1 MGIGALVNGTALASI
16 VSFIILAVFLAR
28 VAWQP
33 LRKLMADRQERISKA
48 LSDAAQAREEAE
60 KLRAQLEADRARARS
75 EAQAI
80 MARSE
85 ETAKAR
91 AAEILAQAKETAE
104 RSRKAALSEIEAERE
119 QAIRSI
125 RTEVAELSLRIAERV
140 LGEELRGERQKQVLE
155 RAIADVVRV
164 Q

>member
-1 MGIGALVNGTALASI
+1 MGIGALVNGTALASMI
-16 VSFIILAVFLAR
+16 SFIILAVFLSR

-48 LSDAAQAREEAE
+48 LNDAQQAREDAE
-60 KLRAQLEADRARARS
+60 KLRAQLEADQAHARS

-91 AAEILAQAKETAE
+91 AAEILAQAQEAAE
-104 RSRKAALSEIEAERE
+104 RSRKAALAEIEAERE
-119 QAIRSI
+119 QALRSI

-140 LGEELRGERQKQVLE
+140 LGEELRGERQREVLE
-155 RAIADVVRV
+155 RAVADVVRV

>member
-1 MGIGALVNGTALASI
+1 MGIGALVNGTALASMI
-16 VSFIILAVFLAR
+16 SFIILVVFLSR

-33 LRKLMADRQERISKA
+33 LRKLMADRQDRIAKA

-60 KLRAQLEADRARARS
+60 RLRAELEADRTRARS

-85 ETAKAR
+85 EAAKAR
-91 AAEILAQAKETAE
+91 AAEILAQAQEAAE
-104 RSRKAALSEIEAERE
+104 RARKAALAEIEAERE
-119 QAIRSI
+119 QALRSI
-125 RTEVAELSLRIAERV
+125 RDEVAELSLRIAERV
-140 LGEELRGERQKQVLE
+140 LGEELRGDRQREVLE
-155 RAIADVVRV
+155 RAVADVVRV